1 MIKELDDGS
10 AIIEVTY
17 DKEAHEFLIQQGV
30 IYTIQ
35 EAIKMEKKKWMG
47 LKHGMKCILG
57 KWQKKLLK
65 GLGLGSPSLK
75 SEKQWSP
82 YQTTLNTGNSKAQ
95 TRSSSHTRQ
104 HGSTKVGQ
112 MMKSTLPQKKPK
124 SRNSHGIRQTNSQSK
139 KAGN

>member
-35 EAIKMEKKKWMG
+35 EAIKVEKKKWKG

-57 KWQKKLLK
+57 RWQKKLLNAL
-65 GLGLGSPSLK
+65 GLGLPSLK
-75 SEKQWSP
+75 SEKQWKP
-82 YQTTLNTGNSKAQ
+82 YPTTSNTGKSKAQ
-95 TRSSSHTRQ
+95 TKSSSHTRQ
-104 HGSTKVGQ
+104 HGLTKGEQ
-112 MMKSTLPQKKPK
+112 MTKSTLPQKKL
-124 SRNSHGIRQTNSQSK
+124 RNQNSLGIRQTNLRSK
-139 KAGN
+139 KAGS